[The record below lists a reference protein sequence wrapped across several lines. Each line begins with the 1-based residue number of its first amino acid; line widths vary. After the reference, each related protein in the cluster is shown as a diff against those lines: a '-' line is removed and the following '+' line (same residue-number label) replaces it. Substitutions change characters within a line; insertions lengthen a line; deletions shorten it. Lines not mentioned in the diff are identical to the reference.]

1 VKRISLTTRLALLFA
16 LIAFGAMGMVGFA
29 LYRQLEAQLIVRD
42 DGALVTRVDQIRTLM
57 HDVDVRDLIREKP
70 QLFANMLGN
79 TESLLVVRMQ
89 DGTPLITV
97 NPGHTTVPDV
107 PPVPAGAA
115 LSLSAVH
122 HITEDGTPFIY
133 VAAAAEG
140 AAGQRDLQIIS
151 GRLMAERT
159 KLLADYRDQI
169 LLFASLAALLAA
181 LLAYALARR
190 GMNPLRRLAAQTAS
204 IGIGNLS
211 TRIEQR
217 DAPPELDALIGA
229 FNAML
234 DRLERGFTQLK
245 QVSADM
251 AHDLRT
257 PIGNLLGQTEVGL
270 SQTRDTAYYQ
280 RLLGSNF
287 EELQRMSKMIDNML
301 FLARAEHADHAIERK
316 ALPVAEEFMRIVEY
330 FEDLADDRGVRIE
343 SSGDGTVFADPLLL
357 RRALGNLLANAVRY
371 AEPGTAISMTAEE
384 RADGVALYVE
394 NRGPTI
400 PPQHLERLFDRFYRA
415 DASRQRSSESSG
427 LGLSI
432 VRSIMQLHGG
442 GWLAQ
447 SDAGV
452 TRFTLVFPRQV
463 RVDGVAGGETEALES
478 ATGDAR
484 LS

>member
-1 VKRISLTTRLALLFA
+1 
-16 LIAFGAMGMVGFA
+16 
-29 LYRQLEAQLIVRD
+29 
-42 DGALVTRVDQIRTLM
+42 
-57 HDVDVRDLIREKP
+57 
-70 QLFANMLGN
+70 
-79 TESLLVVRMQ
+79 
-89 DGTPLITV
+89 
-97 NPGHTTVPDV
+97 
-107 PPVPAGAA
+107 
-115 LSLSAVH
+115 
-122 HITEDGTPFIY
+122 
-133 VAAAAEG
+133 
-140 AAGQRDLQIIS
+140 
-151 GRLMAERT
+151 MAERT
-159 KLLADYRDQI
+159 KMLADYRDQI
-169 LLFASLAALLAA
+169 LLFSSLAAVLAA
-181 LLAYALARR
+181 LLAYGLARR

-270 SQTRDTAYYQ
+270 SQSRDTAYYQ

-316 ALPVAEEFMRIVEY
+316 ALPIDEEFARIVEY
-330 FEDLADDRGVRIE
+330 FEDLADDRDVRIE
-343 SSGDGTVFADPLLL
+343 SHSAETGTVFADPLLL

-371 AEPGTAISMTAEE
+371 AEPGTAISMTAEA
-384 RADGVALYVE
+384 RADGVALQVE

-400 PPQHLERLFDRFYRA
+400 APHHLERLFDRFYRA
-415 DASRQRSSESSG
+415 DASRQKSSESSG

-442 GWLAQ
+442 KWLAR

-452 TRFTLVFPRQV
+452 TAFTLVFPRQ
-463 RVDGVAGGETEALES
+463 DAGG
-478 ATGDAR
+478 
-484 LS
+484 